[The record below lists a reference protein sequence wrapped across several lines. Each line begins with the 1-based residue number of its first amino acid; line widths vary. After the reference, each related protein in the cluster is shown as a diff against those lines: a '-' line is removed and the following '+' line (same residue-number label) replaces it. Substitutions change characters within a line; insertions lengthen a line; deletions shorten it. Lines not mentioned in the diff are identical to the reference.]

1 MEDLKTIINEIN
13 EEYKQKEKHLIS
25 LENSLAEYKEELDA
39 LREKYNFYKI
49 DKEKDEIFKQR
60 MELRDNLYKA
70 KFKYISDVIFNSLQ
84 KYIFPDHISKNEE
97 RKKFLKWLY
106 ETYKIKYDSYYDYIE
121 FETFYNSYIQGN
133 YKDIEL
139 EENSLGVYI
148 QAEFYF
154 RGELDDKVEFSI
166 PFQILKDMDNFE
178 KSVDEYFNVRFEQII
193 EDEKEKNAKKEQAE
207 YELFLKLKGKFEKEN

>member
-1 MEDLKTIINEIN
+1 MEDLKVVINEIE
-13 EEYKQKEKHLIS
+13 EEYKQKEKTLIS

-39 LREKYNFYKI
+39 LREKYNVYEIDKKI
-49 DKEKDEIFKQR
+49 DEFFKQR

-70 KFKYISDVIFNSLQ
+70 QFKYISDIIYNSLQ
-84 KYIFPDHISKNEE
+84 KYIFPAYISKNEE

-106 ETYKIKYDSYYDYIE
+106 ENYKIKYNSYSDYIE
-121 FETFYNSYIQGN
+121 FETFYDSYIKGN
-133 YKDIEL
+133 YKDVEL
-139 EENSLGVYI
+139 EENSSGVYI

-166 PFQILKDMDNFE
+166 PFHIFKDMDNFE
-178 KSVDEYFNVRFEQII
+178 KSVDEYYNARFEQII

-207 YELFLKLKGKFEKEN
+207 YELFLKLKGKFENK

>member
-1 MEDLKTIINEIN
+1 M
-13 EEYKQKEKHLIS
+13 
-25 LENSLAEYKEELDA
+25 AEYKEELDA

-49 DKEKDEIFKQR
+49 DKKKDEIFKQR

-70 KFKYISDVIFNSLQ
+70 KFKYISDIIYNSLQ
-84 KYIFPDHISKNEE
+84 KYIFPDYISKKEE

-106 ETYKIKYDSYYDYIE
+106 ENYKIKYDAYYNYIE
-121 FETFYNSYIQGN
+121 FDYFYDSYIKGN

-139 EENSLGVYI
+139 EENNSGVYI

-178 KSVDEYFNVRFEQII
+178 KNVDEYYNARFEQII

-207 YELFLKLKGKFEKEN
+207 YELFLKLKGKFEK

>member
-1 MEDLKTIINEIN
+1 MEDLKLVINEIK
-13 EEYKQKEKHLIS
+13 EEYKQKEKTLIF

-39 LREKYNFYKI
+39 LRKKYNFYEIDKKI
-49 DKEKDEIFKQR
+49 DEVFKQR

-70 KFKYISDVIFNSLQ
+70 KFKYISDIIYNVFQKNIF
-84 KYIFPDHISKNEE
+84 KDKNE
-97 RKKFLKWLY
+97 RKVFFKWLY
-106 ETYKIKYDSYYDYIE
+106 ENYKIKYDAYYHYIDYD
-121 FETFYNSYIQGN
+121 TFYNDYIKGN

-166 PFQILKDMDNFE
+166 PFNVLNDFDNFE
-178 KSVDEYFNVRFEQII
+178 KNIKEYFNLRQKEI
-193 EDEKEKNAKKEQAE
+193 EKENEEKKIKKEQAE
-207 YELFLKLKGKFEKEN
+207 YELFLKLKEKFENVSDFS

>member
-1 MEDLKTIINEIN
+1 MEDLKVIINEIK
-13 EEYKQKEKHLIS
+13 EEYKQKEKTLIS
-25 LENSLAEYKEELDA
+25 LENNLSEYNIELEK
-39 LREKYNFYKI
+39 LKEKYNFYEI
-49 DKEKDEIFKQR
+49 DTKRSEIFKQR
-60 MELRDNLYKA
+60 MELKDNLYKA
-70 KFKYISDVIFNSLQ
+70 QFKYISDIIYNSLQ
-84 KYIFPDHISKNEE
+84 KYIFPDYISKKEE

-106 ETYKIKYDSYYDYIE
+106 ENYKIKYDSYYDYIE
-121 FETFYNSYIQGN
+121 FETFYNSYIKGN
-133 YKDIEL
+133 YKDVEL

-166 PFQILKDMDNFE
+166 PFNVLKNFDNFE

-207 YELFLKLKGKFEKEN
+207 YELFLKLKGKFENV

>member
-39 LREKYNFYKI
+39 LREKYNVYEI
-49 DKEKDEIFKQR
+49 DKKKDEIFKQR

-70 KFKYISDVIFNSLQ
+70 KFKYISDIIYNSLQ
-84 KYIFPDHISKNEE
+84 KYIFPDYISKQEE
-97 RKKFLKWLY
+97 RKKFFKWLY
-106 ETYKIKYDSYYDYIE
+106 ENYKIKYDAYYNYIE
-121 FETFYNSYIQGN
+121 FDYFYDSYIKGN

-139 EENSLGVYI
+139 EENNSGVYI

-166 PFQILKDMDNFE
+166 PFQILKDIDNFE

-193 EDEKEKNAKKEQAE
+193 EDEKERNAKKEQAE
-207 YELFLKLKGKFEKEN
+207 YELFLKLKGKFENV